1 MSGIALKP
9 IIRIDVSDE
18 KSNAERIGRG
28 KIQLLEHIKET
39 GSISS
44 AGRAMNMSYRRA
56 WMLVNAMN
64 TMFSQSVVDSQRG
77 GKHGGGAIVTPFGE
91 ELIKHFRAIERLT
104 AAAIEPQMQWLRE
117 HLNETLE
124 PPKD

>member
-1 MSGIALKP
+1 MSGIVLKP
-9 IIRIDVSDE
+9 IIRIDVSNDLGQ
-18 KSNAERIGRG
+18 AQRIGRG
-28 KIQLLEHIKET
+28 KIQLLELIKET

-64 TMFSQSVVDSQRG
+64 TMFSKLVVDSQRG

-91 ELIKHFRAIERLT
+91 ELIAQFRIMEQQLAL
-104 AAAIEPQMQWLRE
+104 AIEPQMLWLRE
-117 HLNETLE
+117 NLNETLNTAQ
-124 PPKD
+124 D